1 MDNAT
6 IFTPDQNALDTLGR
20 VIDYSAG
27 DYSRALESL
36 MFATDLG
43 APWTPTLL
51 WVEFQLRLLVSATTP
66 ESR

>member
-1 MDNAT
+1 MNNAP
-6 IFTPDQNALDTLGR
+6 IFNAELEMLGR
-20 VIDYSAG
+20 AIDYANG
-27 DYSRALESL
+27 DYTKALETI

-51 WVEFQLRLLVSATTP
+51 WVATQLRLLVSATTP